1 MLLIKRADSVK
12 MLIFNSA
19 IMRNLMMDLLDLAQ
33 MENNTFKLNKS
44 FFSVFDAIDKA
55 FNVVSHVAQRK
66 SVTLERSVL
75 KDGNDNDQYYSQIYG
90 DEGRFMQVII
100 NFLSNSLK
108 FSSYGSK
115 IKVFLRMLEN
125 QTIKV
130 GKSKMNNLIHEPI
143 KKSSSSN
150 ILSKKVADPLR
161 YIISGLAKSAEN
173 GAVVSEEF
181 YGQSW
186 KIHAY

>member
-1 MLLIKRADSVK
+1 MRNIIKSANDEKMLLIKRADSVK
-12 MLIFNSA
+12 MLIFNAA

-44 FFSVFDAIDKA
+44 FFSVFEAIDKA
-55 FNVVSHVAQRK
+55 FSVVDHVAKRK
-66 SVTLERSVL
+66 SVTLERIVL
-75 KDGNDNDQYYSQIYG
+75 EDSNNDHYYSQIYG

-108 FSSYGSK
+108 FSGYGSK

-130 GKSKMNNLIHEPI
+130 GKSKMKKLILEP
-143 KKSSSSN
+143 KKSLTLN
-150 ILSKKVADPLR
+150 NLSKKIIDPLR
-161 YIISGLAKSAEN
+161 FI
-173 GAVVSEEF
+173 
-181 YGQSW
+181 
-186 KIHAY
+186 

>member
-12 MLIFNSA
+12 MLILNSA

-75 KDGNDNDQYYSQIYG
+75 KDGDNDHYYSQIYG

-108 FSSYGSK
+108 FSGYGSK

-143 KKSSSSN
+143 KKSLSSN

-161 YIISGLAKSAEN
+161 YIISGLDESAEKI
-173 GAVVSEEF
+173 AVVGDEF
-181 YGQSW
+181 NGKSW
-186 KIHAY
+186 KIPAY